1 MEKETMQGVATS
13 INAGDKN
20 VKLIRIVAEW
30 WRSAR
35 YLQENKSRFEPN
47 ELEAFEY
54 ILNTPARGVVDE
66 DKFGLSVTLIREISY
81 QNSDQFGAEASNFAG
96 KSGKILKDISEFAQT
111 LESQRLKASADVNIN
126 HVKRNAMAASLPDTD
141 RHNESDGSGT
151 TRRRMINGNT
161 WEGTFDESDNP
172 YGSGIINYIDG
183 SVYKGQWSA
192 KGPHGNGTLVQE
204 AGDIW
209 EALFR
214 DGKPVDGKIIYK
226 NGNRYEGGLNE
237 NGRNGMGRTFTEY
250 YEEYGQYED
259 DSRTG
264 NGRITF
270 KNGDFYEG
278 GWNDKGP
285 HGRGTLF
292 DSVNKRTDT
301 GDFINGQRS
310 GYGRMV
316 WALTNICYEGS
327 WQDTPQ
333 GMEGTGVTYTLPN
346 GARTP
351 VRYHNGNPDAVGQS
365 DQQNRSTSTPPYNPN
380 VRGDGGQTVV
390 HVAPSSQGIRNVI
403 GIGMGVLFGLAA
415 MVLCCTGELGT
426 MLAELFMV
434 GIGQLIFAGKFNPAT
449 GKLSRR
455 VPWSPIA
462 LTGIIGMVCG
472 TLDLLMDFSGFS
484 ILTIV
489 IGIILFLTSRK

>member
-126 HVKRNAMAASLPDTD
+126 HVKRNAMAASLPATD

-204 AGDIW
+204 DGDIW

-278 GWNDKGP
+278 GWTAVA
-285 HGRGTLF
+285 HC
-292 DSVNKRTDT
+292 S
-301 GDFINGQRS
+301 
-310 GYGRMV
+310 
-316 WALTNICYEGS
+316 
-327 WQDTPQ
+327 TP
-333 GMEGTGVTYTLPN
+333 
-346 GARTP
+346 
-351 VRYHNGNPDAVGQS
+351 
-365 DQQNRSTSTPPYNPN
+365 STSAPTRAISSMASVRATDVWFGRLQTYAMKEAGRIRPRVWREQELPTPCPTER
-380 VRGDGGQTVV
+380 VR
-390 HVAPSSQGIRNVI
+390 R
-403 GIGMGVLFGLAA
+403 
-415 MVLCCTGELGT
+415 
-426 MLAELFMV
+426 
-434 GIGQLIFAGKFNPAT
+434 FAITTAT
-449 GKLSRR
+449 PLQ
-455 VPWSPIA
+455 
-462 LTGIIGMVCG
+462 
-472 TLDLLMDFSGFS
+472 
-484 ILTIV
+484 
-489 IGIILFLTSRK
+489 